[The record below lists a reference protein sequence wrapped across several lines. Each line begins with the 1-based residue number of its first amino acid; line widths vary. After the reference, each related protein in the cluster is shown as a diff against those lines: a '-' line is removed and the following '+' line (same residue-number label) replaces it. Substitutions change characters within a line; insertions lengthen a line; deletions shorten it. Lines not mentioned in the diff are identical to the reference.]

1 MYDVADVIAKSKQR
15 LFMIFRTFST
25 CNVTYLLRG
34 YKAYVLPLVSYC
46 SSIWCPYNL
55 DDILA
60 LESVQRLFTRRLPG
74 YGNLPYSDRLQKL
87 HLPPL
92 ELRRLRSDL
101 LLCYNILH
109 GKIAGSPEKYG
120 LQYAININMT
130 RGHNLKLT
138 KLHCRTDSRKYF
150 WCSRVVTPWNSL
162 PESTVNAPS
171 SASFKKMITKCDLNK
186 FLKINWTGM

>member
-1 MYDVADVIAKSKQR
+1 MWQLRLNINKCWTIDVGHSTNSDLTLPNSINSVNLQQCCTKIDLGVRIDSKLTFSLHVADVIAKSKQR

-46 SSIWCPYNL
+46 SSIWCSYNL

-74 YGNLPYSDRLQKL
+74 YGNLLQYNDRLQKL

-101 LLCYNILH
+101 LLCNNILH
-109 GKIAGSPEKYG
+109 GKIAGSPEKYDV
-120 LQYAININMT
+120 QYASNINMT
-130 RGHNLKLT
+130 S
-138 KLHCRTDSRKYF
+138 SR
-150 WCSRVVTPWNSL
+150 S
-162 PESTVNAPS
+162 
-171 SASFKKMITKCDLNK
+171 
-186 FLKINWTGM
+186 